1 MTAEELGELV
11 DVDGTDIYRFCS
23 KLTGNRYSA
32 DDLYQDTFL
41 QALKN
46 CHKIDLNKN
55 PKSFLISISIK
66 LWKSRQRKNA
76 RRARLAP
83 MTPMEGLQ
91 ELQSDQSTDEQVFS
105 GMESEEL
112 RRVVEGLDDRFR
124 IPLYLYYTLEMDMA
138 GIAKA
143 VGIPEGTVKSRL
155 HKARN
160 LVKQEMEV
168 FSDGS
173 YGISRGA
180 V

>member
-1 MTAEELGELV
+1 MTAEELGQLV
-11 DVDGTDIYRFCS
+11 DIHGTDIYRFCS
-23 KLTGNRYSA
+23 KMTGNRFNA

-41 QALKN
+41 QALKK
-46 CHKIDLNKN
+46 CHKIDMNQN

-66 LWKSRQRKNA
+66 IWKSKIRKNA

-83 MTPMEGLQ
+83 MMPMESLQ
-91 ELQSDQSTDEQVFS
+91 ELQSDHTTDDKVFS
-105 GMESEEL
+105 DMESEEL
-112 RRVVEGLDDRFR
+112 RRVVEGLDDRYR

-155 HKARN
+155 YKARN

-168 FSDGS
+168 FSDES

>member
-1 MTAEELGELV
+1 MTADELGQLV
-11 DVDGTDIYRFCS
+11 DIHGTDIYRFCS
-23 KLTGNRYSA
+23 KMTGNRYSA

-46 CHKIDLNKN
+46 CHKIDKDKN

-66 LWKSRQRKNA
+66 LWKSKQRKKA

-83 MTPMEGLQ
+83 MMPIESVQ
-91 ELQSDQSTDEQVFS
+91 ELQDEHATDETVLS
-105 GMESEEL
+105 GMESAEL
-112 RRVVEGLDDRFR
+112 RRVVDGLEDRFR
-124 IPLYLYYTLEMDMA
+124 IPLYLYYTLEMDIA

-143 VGIPEGTVKSRL
+143 AGIPEGTVKSRL

-160 LVKQEMEV
+160 LVKQEMEE
-168 FSDGS
+168 FSDGT

>member
-1 MTAEELGELV
+1 MTAEELAELV
-11 DVDGTDIYRFCS
+11 DIHGTDIYRFCS
-23 KLTGNRYSA
+23 KITGNRYNA

-41 QALKN
+41 QALRH
-46 CHKIDLNKN
+46 CHKIDADKN

-66 LWKSRQRKNA
+66 LWKSKQRKNA

-83 MTPMEGLQ
+83 TMPMESLQ
-91 ELQSDQSTDEQVFS
+91 ELQSDQTTDEKVFS
-105 GMESEEL
+105 DMESEEL

-124 IPLYLYYTLEMDMA
+124 IPLYLYYTLEMDIA

-143 VGIPEGTVKSRL
+143 VGVPEGTVKSRL
-155 HKARN
+155 HNARN